1 MEKEL
6 IVIETNR
13 LKIIALTLDL
23 FDSLLQSNEAL
34 EKKLG
39 LNPSGEEFD
48 THTKEAMEGLYGK
61 AIQHKT
67 SYYWYTNW
75 QIIFKTENK
84 SIGSLCFMGEADTNG
99 TVEIG
104 YGINKAYQNKGY
116 MTEAAFAVCQWALKQ
131 PNIQSVTAE
140 TETNNIP
147 SHRVLEKCGL
157 IKDHQTDES
166 IWWKIKKPCDIM
178 E

>member
-1 MEKEL
+1 MEREP
-6 IVIETNR
+6 IVIETDR
-13 LKIIALTLDL
+13 LKIIALTLEL

-39 LNPSGEEFD
+39 LNPSSEELGA
-48 THTKEAMEGLYGK
+48 HTKEAMEGLYSK

-75 QIIFKTENK
+75 QIILKTENK

-104 YGINKAYQNKGY
+104 YGINKAYQDKGY
-116 MTEAAFAVCQWALKQ
+116 MTEAASAICQWALNE
-131 PNIQSVTAE
+131 PNVQAVTAE
-140 TETNNIP
+140 TEISNIP

-166 IWWKIKKPCDIM
+166 IWWKIQKQK
-178 E
+178 